1 MAMDD
6 QKLESYYASWAKEST
21 LKSLRDS
28 SVRASSLLEIIAK
41 NTASDKDAIAKE
53 IKAIDGLDKAVDAN
67 TKGQINLAR
76 VQEDNVKTAREMRAT
91 MLGNIRSLEAL
102 SSMDSKSL
110 FGGLSGT
117 ASKFAS
123 DVELTAPALSRFAG
137 GLAIGLEVFSQIFKR
152 GTELADSWL
161 DLYDAGLPVTGG
173 FAQLTEASNAT
184 GLNMQQLSKV
194 LTKNGH
200 VVATMGIDR
209 TIKLGK
215 AFNELTQGGTTLGM
229 NFEQAQETLLSYS
242 EIMRTNGL
250 LGKRS
255 NQELIQ
261 GAEAYGKELTNLSQ
275 VTGKRREQ
283 LDQEIKDQLKKP
295 TTQLL
300 INSLAEPLREAA
312 QRGLAGLN
320 ALGGEEAQDLQKMM
334 AGYATMGEAGAR
346 QANSALYDAMNQAGA
361 LGEFAALQ
369 KATIA
374 GDTEAQQEHMVQLQK
389 MMQAYANANNTFTT
403 AEGSMGDSVRAAQQY
418 ATSAQ
423 SVAQRMASMTPE
435 ERAAEVEK
443 QKVALAD
450 AASLKKAQQDI
461 NSSLNKLNN
470 EFTYLAAKVLVP
482 FANAI
487 DYAITSVNKL
497 IDNFGNTAIGKML
510 GMSGTT
516 DANGKAIAGPS
527 MSGGEMTM
535 AAVIGSISVA
545 LIAKLISK
553 TFRAMGSM
561 GGAIKGLFGGGMG
574 AMKPA
579 SPMDAM
585 KSAGG
590 GAGGMLKS
598 VESLGENLGNALRGI
613 GGMIKDTISSI
624 ATTLKTVLAEVSQGL
639 GSALTNISKG
649 LGDSFSSI
657 SKGLGSALTNI
668 SKGLGS
674 ALTNISKGIGDG
686 IGSLSKGLGDA
697 FSNLSKGLGSAL
709 TNISKGIGD
718 GIGSLSKGL
727 GDAFSNLSKG
737 IGDSFSSI
745 SKGLGDA
752 FSNLSK
758 GIGDGIGSLSKG
770 LSTALESFSSA
781 IGKSIGSISEG
792 LGKMLANLGTGV
804 GKGLGGLIQGLG
816 MGIAALGPE
825 APMIA
830 LGAGAV
836 GAAITL
842 IGAGIAGATWI
853 MGAALPKFAEG
864 MKSFED
870 LDGDRL
876 AKTGAG
882 MVKIGEGLA
891 LMGGGTVVNAFGSLA
906 SSMVNFFT
914 GNDPIKQLMRFG
926 DIADPLAKAGES
938 MAKITDTLHGY
949 ADAYTYLVNA
959 LNEPI
964 SAESLANLA
973 GLTNIITQ
981 QSAATSPGLFSSL
994 FGSSTAP
1001 TSSPTVTS
1009 STTAAPAAAGASA
1022 AHPVVDKKHAE
1033 MMTLLSD
1040 IKDIMS
1046 DIRVL
1051 DTNSLRTLRTGFNQT
1066 SGSVY

>member
-1 MAMDD
+1 M
-6 QKLESYYASWAKEST
+6 
-21 LKSLRDS
+21 
-28 SVRASSLLEIIAK
+28 
-41 NTASDKDAIAKE
+41 
-53 IKAIDGLDKAVDAN
+53 
-67 TKGQINLAR
+67 
-76 VQEDNVKTAREMRAT
+76 
-91 MLGNIRSLEAL
+91 
-102 SSMDSKSL
+102 
-110 FGGLSGT
+110 
-117 ASKFAS
+117 
-123 DVELTAPALSRFAG
+123 ELTAPALSRFAG

-697 FSNLSKGLGSAL
+697 FSNLSKG
-709 TNISKGIGD
+709 
-718 GIGSLSKGL
+718 
-727 GDAFSNLSKG
+727 

>member
-1 MAMDD
+1 MDD

-194 LTKNGH
+194 LTKNGQ

-209 TIKLGK
+209 TVKLGR

-435 ERAAEVEK
+435 ERAAEAEK

-487 DYAITSVNKL
+487 AYAITSVNKL

-598 VESLGENLGNALRGI
+598 VESLGEKLGNALRGI

-649 LGDSFSSI
+649 L
-657 SKGLGSALTNI
+657 
-668 SKGLGS
+668 
-674 ALTNISKGIGDG
+674 
-686 IGSLSKGLGDA
+686 
-697 FSNLSKGLGSAL
+697 
-709 TNISKGIGD
+709 
-718 GIGSLSKGL
+718 
-727 GDAFSNLSKG
+727 
-737 IGDSFSSI
+737 GDSFSSI

-926 DIADPLAKAGES
+926 DIADPLAKAGEA

-1051 DTNSLRTLRTGFNQT
+1051 DTNSLRTLRTGFNQA

>member
-697 FSNLSKGLGSAL
+697 FSNLSKG
-709 TNISKGIGD
+709 
-718 GIGSLSKGL
+718 
-727 GDAFSNLSKG
+727 

>member
-657 SKGLGSALTNI
+657 SKGLG
-668 SKGLGS
+668 
-674 ALTNISKGIGDG
+674 
-686 IGSLSKGLGDA
+686 
-697 FSNLSKGLGSAL
+697 
-709 TNISKGIGD
+709 
-718 GIGSLSKGL
+718 
-727 GDAFSNLSKG
+727 
-737 IGDSFSSI
+737 
-745 SKGLGDA
+745 DA

-891 LMGGGTVVNAFGSLA
+891 LMGGGIVVNAFGSLA

>member
-697 FSNLSKGLGSAL
+697 FSNLSKG
-709 TNISKGIGD
+709 
-718 GIGSLSKGL
+718 
-727 GDAFSNLSKG
+727 

-882 MVKIGEGLA
+882 LVKIGEGLA